1 MRNVLKPLAVALD
14 LELTQPSKKI
24 IQIGAVI
31 GDITSGEV
39 VSRFSAFAN
48 PGEAL
53 TEFII
58 QLTGIKQSDVDSAG
72 TLQEAYESLAGWLQP
87 YAAQRQLNPLTWGG
101 GDSSELRAALDMGE
115 ERWLFGR
122 RWIDVKTVYTAWR
135 HAQGKPGEG
144 GLANALT
151 KVGLVF
157 RGRRHNALDD
167 AENTFRMYC
176 NLLGQFKRTDS
187 EASSSMKSNALDSSS
202 STSP

>member
-1 MRNVLKPLAVALD
+1 MRNLLKPLVVALD

-39 VSRFSAFAN
+39 VSRFSVFAN
-48 PGEAL
+48 PGELL
-53 TEFII
+53 TEFIVK
-58 QLTGIKQSDVDSAG
+58 LTGIHQSDVDAAG
-72 TLQEAYESLAGWLQP
+72 TLHEAYASLAAWLHP

-101 GDSSELRAALDMGE
+101 GDSRELREALDLGE

-122 RWIDVKTVYTAWR
+122 RWVDVKTVYTAWR
-135 HAQGKPGEG
+135 HAQGKLGES
-144 GLANALT
+144 GLATAMT

-176 NLLGQFKRTDS
+176 KLLHQFKRTD
-187 EASSSMKSNALDSSS
+187 
-202 STSP
+202 